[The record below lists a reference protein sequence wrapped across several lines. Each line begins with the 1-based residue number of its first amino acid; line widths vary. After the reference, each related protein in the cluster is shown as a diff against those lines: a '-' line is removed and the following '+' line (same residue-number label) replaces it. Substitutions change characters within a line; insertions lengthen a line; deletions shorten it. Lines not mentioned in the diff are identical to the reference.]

1 MSMINVENLTF
12 AYDGSYDNIFENVSF
27 RIDTDWKL
35 GFTGRNGRGKTTFLK
50 LLMGGLEYNGHI
62 SASVN
67 FEYFPFEITDYSE
80 MTIDICESICPTF
93 EHWEL
98 MRELNL
104 LNVEADVLY
113 RPFETLS
120 NGERTKVMLAVLFL
134 KENSFLLIDEPTNH
148 LDAEGRMTVGK
159 YLNRKK
165 GFILVS
171 HDRVFLDSC
180 IDHILSINR
189 ADIVIEKGNFSS
201 WEKNKEYRDNFE
213 SIQNEKLKREIRG
226 LEKAAKSAAQHS
238 GRIEREKIGF
248 NPGKTE
254 KSISR
259 RAYLGAKSKK
269 LMSRSKAIETR
280 IEADIAEKEK
290 LLKNVEY
297 KLSLKIP
304 ALSYHSKTL
313 LYAEKLTINYGSRNV
328 CENISFSLKA
338 GERLLIKGKNGSGKS
353 SILKL
358 ICGEDIP
365 HSGNVSVGSRLKI
378 SYVSQDFSHLSGTL
392 SEFSASE
399 GIDENLFRAI
409 LCKLGFSAEQLSKRI
424 ENFSGGQKKKVLI
437 ASSLSTP
444 AHLYVWDEP
453 LNFIDINSRIQIE
466 ELIEEFK
473 PAMVFVEHDIAF
485 QEKIATRV
493 VEL

>member
-12 AYDGSYDNIFENVSF
+12 AYDGSYDNIFENVCF

-50 LLMGGLEYNGHI
+50 LLMGGLEYRGNI
-62 SASVN
+62 SSSVN
-67 FEYFPFEITDYSE
+67 FEYFPFEIEDDNE
-80 MTIDICESICPTF
+80 ITIDICEKICPTF

-113 RPFETLS
+113 RPFNTLS

-148 LDAEGRMTVGK
+148 LDADGRITVGK

-189 ADIVIEKGNFSS
+189 ADIVIEKGNYSS
-201 WEKNKEYRDNFE
+201 WEVNKENRDNFE
-213 SIQNEKLKREIRG
+213 TIQNEKLKREIKG
-226 LEKAAKSAAQHS
+226 LEKAAKSAAEHS
-238 GRIEREKIGF
+238 NRIEREKIGF
-248 NPGKTE
+248 DPKNTE

-259 RAYLGAKSKK
+259 RSYLGAKSKK

-280 IEADIAEKEK
+280 IEADIAEKSN

-304 ALSYHSKTL
+304 SLAYHSKTL
-313 LYAEKLTINYGSRNV
+313 LYAQNLTINYGSRNV
-328 CENISFSLKA
+328 CENVSFSVNS
-338 GERLLIKGKNGSGKS
+338 GERILIKGRNGSGKS

-358 ICGEDIP
+358 ICGYDIP
-365 HSGNVSVGSRLKI
+365 HSGNISLGSRLVI

-392 SEFSASE
+392 SEFASSA

-424 ENFSGGQKKKVLI
+424 ENYSGGQKKKVLI

-466 ELIEEFK
+466 ELIDEFK
-473 PAMVFVEHDIAF
+473 PTMIFVEHDIAF
-485 QEKIATRV
+485 QRKIATSV
-493 VEL
+493 IEI